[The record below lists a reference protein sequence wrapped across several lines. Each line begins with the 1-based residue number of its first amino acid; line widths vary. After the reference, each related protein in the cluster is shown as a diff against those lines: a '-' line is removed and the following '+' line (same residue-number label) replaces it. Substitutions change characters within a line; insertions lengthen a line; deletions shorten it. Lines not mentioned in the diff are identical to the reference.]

1 MFKIG
6 GDLNIWHPFWKV
18 WIKESINTNTKE
30 VKEKEKEKE
39 KERERERKVRLANL
53 ARFVVCLPKER
64 YIQAFADH
72 EGGIGFIVF
81 LRDVL
86 FVDI

>member
-1 MFKIG
+1 M
-6 GDLNIWHPFWKV
+6 

-39 KERERERKVRLANL
+39 KEGERERKVCLANL
-53 ARFVVCLPKER
+53 ARFVICLPKER

-72 EGGIGFIVF
+72 EVRIGFIVF
-81 LRDVL
+81 LWDVL
-86 FVDI
+86 FIDI